1 MAVNGAGAHQNGN
14 GVVSF
19 SGPPRYAPAMYAIPI
34 EQPVVTLDAKT
45 AFQVSQT
52 SSLKQFKMIKILK
65 TSYQLEINHCV
76 VPSFRT

>member
-14 GVVSF
+14 GVASF

-52 SSLKQFKMIKILK
+52 SHLKQFERILIIIRF
-65 TSYQLEINHCV
+65 YQLEISHSV
-76 VPSFRT
+76 FPSFRT

>member
-14 GVVSF
+14 GVASF

-45 AFQVSQT
+45 AFQVIET
-52 SSLKQFKMIKILK
+52 SLFRQFEMIFIENIL
-65 TSYQLEINHCV
+65 SIRN
-76 VPSFRT
+76 

>member
-14 GVVSF
+14 GVASF

-45 AFQVSQT
+45 AFQVIET
-52 SSLKQFKMIKILK
+52 SPFRQFEMIFIENIL
-65 TSYQLEINHCV
+65 SIRN
-76 VPSFRT
+76 

>member
-14 GVVSF
+14 GVESF

-52 SSLKQFKMIKILK
+52 SSLKQFKMILK
-65 TSYQLEINHCV
+65 HFIN
-76 VPSFRT
+76 

>member
-14 GVVSF
+14 GVASF

-45 AFQVSQT
+45 AFQVSET
-52 SSLKQFKMIKILK
+52 SPLKQFEMIFIENILPVR
-65 TSYQLEINHCV
+65 N
-76 VPSFRT
+76 

>member
-14 GVVSF
+14 GVATF

-45 AFQVSQT
+45 AFEVSKT
-52 SSLKQFKMIKILK
+52 SPLKQFDFFLYIILK
-65 TSYQLEINHCV
+65 YLIN
-76 VPSFRT
+76 

>member
-14 GVVSF
+14 GVASF

-45 AFQVSQT
+45 AFQVIET
-52 SSLKQFKMIKILK
+52 SPFRQFDMILIENIL
-65 TSYQLEINHCV
+65 SIRN
-76 VPSFRT
+76 

>member
-14 GVVSF
+14 GVASF

-45 AFQVSQT
+45 AFQVIET
-52 SSLKQFKMIKILK
+52 SPFRQFEMIFILK
-65 TSYQLEINHCV
+65 TFYQLEINHCL